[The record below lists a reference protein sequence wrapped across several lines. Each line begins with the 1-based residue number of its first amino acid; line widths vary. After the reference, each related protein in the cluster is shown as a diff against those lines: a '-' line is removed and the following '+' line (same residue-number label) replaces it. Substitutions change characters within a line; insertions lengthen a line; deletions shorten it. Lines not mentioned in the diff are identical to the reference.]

1 MSINKLNIL
10 INDTTGLVGTDIF
23 KRTERSNPHLV
34 YSGGDTEFQPIVASQ
49 LNFNILVE
57 DAEDAKFLH
66 LFTGDETRYEVQ
78 LEDDETETIYWQG
91 FLLPGLYQEPYDNGS
106 FFVSFTATDGLA
118 RLKNKYLSSD
128 FYKDLKNIPQILGE
142 CLSLT
147 GLNFNTIIAPAIT
160 NAAATI
166 TTKDIEI
173 DTTNFISDNKKQDA
187 YTILEGLLTTMGCR
201 LFQWQEKWYV
211 VGINR
216 CNTEEVYCEF
226 YAPSGSSYI
235 ADGIVSFNR
244 TIKSIAFESTPQIT
258 AIPPIKTVEI
268 NWSKETTTNVLP
280 TDVVYQIPL
289 NEGYTDAVPRY
300 WQQIGSG
307 WDMLLTG
314 QSYFGYTVQL
324 FTFTS
329 QSPYLVNDPFYLSL
343 TDSVAAASIESNYAI
358 LQSGTYITGAVG
370 LDKTIDVSIKFIIWY
385 EEDVSDAVAN
395 GDFSQK
401 VLYEILLD
409 STILASN
416 KAAFDT
422 DGIYDYEFNISGAS
436 KYKVEGSLTIKDLVV
451 NKSGELNVKLHPVIT
466 MASATSIKRI
476 IYTDLEVTYNNASEE
491 EETFTKSRNIDFTTS
506 TEITVPFGGDRSDL
520 TYNNIKVS
528 EFVTFTPYDIEITA
542 EDVAIQKESYLY
554 YSYNPTL
561 FAYYS
566 GPTTVWEMV
575 IELSDVSYNYLNK
588 YRDYIYVKRAAT
600 GAFELLTDYFLYE
613 STVRGYVLTQVDV
626 ANPILE
632 ADELYV
638 RIPSQTIT
646 ETNRNYLRA
655 AWKRYNVVENVDY
668 LEALARVYHS
678 TIRSTKFKIEG
689 TVFGLIT
696 PLDIL
701 QFNYLN
707 AKNYNAV
714 TLDLNLSEG
723 QTNVVLIESVN
734 KEITDYET

>member
-10 INDTTGLVGTDIF
+10 INDTTGVIGTDVL
-23 KRTERSNPHLV
+23 KRTQRANPHLV
-34 YSGGDTEFQPIVASQ
+34 YNGGDTEFQPIVASK
-49 LNFNILVE
+49 LSFNMLVE
-57 DAEDAKFLH
+57 NAVDAKFLH

-78 LEDDETETIYWQG
+78 LEDAETGTIYWQG
-91 FLLPGLYQEPYDNGS
+91 FLLPDLYQEPYENGS
-106 FFVSFTATDGLA
+106 FFVDFTATDGLG
-118 RLKNKYLSSD
+118 RLKNKYLSNS
-128 FYKDLKNIPQILGE
+128 FYKDVKDIPEILGA
-142 CLSLT
+142 CLQLT

-166 TTKDIEI
+166 TVKDVEI
-173 DTTNFISDNKKQDA
+173 DTSNFIKDNKKQDA

-216 CNTEEVYCEF
+216 FNSEEVYCEF
-226 YAPSGSSYI
+226 YTPQGYGYV
-235 ADGIVSFNR
+235 ADNIESFNR
-244 TIKSIAFESTPQIT
+244 TIKSVKFESTPQIT
-258 AIPPIKTVEI
+258 AIPPIKTVSI
-268 NWSKETTTNVLP
+268 DWSKNTTSSVLP

-314 QSYFGYTVQL
+314 KSYFGYSVTL
-324 FTFTS
+324 FSFTS
-329 QSPYLVNDPFYLSL
+329 QSPYLINDPFYLSL
-343 TDSVAAASIESNYAI
+343 TDSVASASIESNYAT
-358 LQSGTYITGAVG
+358 LQSGVYIKGDIG
-370 LDKTIDVSIKFIIWY
+370 LNKTIDVSIKFIIWY
-385 EEDVSDAVAN
+385 GEDVSSEVAN
-395 GDFSQK
+395 GDFAQK
-401 VLYEILLD
+401 VLYEILVD
-409 STILASN
+409 NTILASN
-416 KAAFDT
+416 KAAFDV
-422 DGIYDYEFNISGAS
+422 DGIYDYEFNISAS
-436 KYKVEGSLTIKDLVV
+436 TTFKVEGTLTIKDLVV
-451 NKSGELNVKLHPVIT
+451 NSSGELNVKLHPVIT

-476 IYTDLEVTYNNASEE
+476 IYTDLEIEYKSDDEE
-491 EETFTKSRNIDFTTS
+491 SDTFTKSRNIDFTTS

-520 TYNNIKVS
+520 TYNNIQVN
-528 EFVTFTPYDIEITA
+528 EFVTFTPYDIVIEA
-542 EDVAIQKESYLY
+542 EDVAIATESYLY

-575 IELSDVSYNYLNK
+575 IQLNEVSYNYLNK
-588 YRDYIYVKRAAT
+588 YRENIYIKRAAT
-600 GAFELLTDYFLYE
+600 GDFELLTDYFLYE
-613 STVRGYVLTQVDV
+613 NNVRGYVLTQVDAV
-626 ANPILE
+626 SPILE

-655 AWKRYNVVENVDY
+655 AWKRFNVTENVAY
-668 LEALARVYHS
+668 LDALARVYHS
-678 TIRSTKFKIEG
+678 TIKSTKFKIEG
-689 TVFGLIT
+689 NVFGLIT

-723 QTNVVLIESVN
+723 QTQVTLIESVN
-734 KEITDYET
+734 KEITDYE